1 MVILFPSNIQ
11 SRNGARPTMPKIVP
25 VKEQHIWP
33 QTVFCPPINYTT
45 SVSMQPPPCTP
56 LPRIVQ
62 VPGQISIRKNVP
74 VTVHVLKFSLA
85 LNTTVRAPTPNTVNM
100 VIQPKS
106 RYQVAS
112 KHALVRKGFSG
123 LDTYNF
129 IRVRR
134 VLHRMH
140 ACIAGEQG
148 PLPYST
154 NWKTSAA
161 MQCRS
166 RIFPRNNFVLYCTPI
181 HDYCTTQNS
190 KETEGEE
197 NRTNLATEGDDGKH
211 QCGGGAQTR
220 RRREEDEGR

>member
-100 VIQPKS
+100 VIQPKKAAPS
-106 RYQVAS
+106 AS
-112 KHALVRKGFSG
+112 EVE
-123 LDTYNF
+123 NEPP
-129 IRVRR
+129 
-134 VLHRMH
+134 
-140 ACIAGEQG
+140 GEQARECM
-148 PLPYST
+148 LST
-154 NWKTSAA
+154 CILDGNRKKTILQQVPS
-161 MQCRS
+161 S
-166 RIFPRNNFVLYCTPI
+166 I
-181 HDYCTTQNS
+181 
-190 KETEGEE
+190 
-197 NRTNLATEGDDGKH
+197 
-211 QCGGGAQTR
+211 
-220 RRREEDEGR
+220 